1 MPTVELSD
9 ALIRKCG
16 DAYYQWY
23 QAKHGKRPHKMTD
36 EEIILYVL
44 YAGKNQL
51 LNEAER
57 LEDEAQAKKGAKE
70 NEK

>member
-1 MPTVELSD
+1 MPTVELTD
-9 ALIRKCG
+9 ALLRKCG
-16 DAYYQWY
+16 DAYYQWH

-44 YAGKNQL
+44 HAGKNQL

-57 LEDEAQAKKGAKE
+57 LEDEALAKKGANGK
-70 NEK
+70 